1 MPKIFGIRCSFMPF
15 ILELYIYLTHSAT
28 GGAHIKYPWET
39 KYYSIQMCLF
49 WKQLDH
55 FSLRGQGFQTKRIA
69 LLFVIQL
76 RAAWIPCLAQCCKFN
91 CKE

>member
-15 ILELYIYLTHSAT
+15 ILELCIYLTHSST
-28 GGAHIKYPWET
+28 GGAHIKYSWET

-76 RAAWIPCLAQCCKFN
+76 RAA
-91 CKE
+91 